1 MKKVKKFIFIFLVL
15 FISMGK
21 VNALSASLD
30 NITLSTGEDKTID
43 LFANVNEEVTSVT
56 FTLVFSTYDIPA
68 YFTVNGA
75 YTDTNPNGVKH
86 TINFPEPTTGKIKL
100 GSIYIKPKENPN
112 DKYGTVNIHSGTAT
126 NSDGNSINLNNLN
139 INIKINYEV
148 TPQPPTP
155 EPQDEPVD
163 NQTYNLLKSIDS
175 KIVKLNLKE
184 DVFEYEI
191 NINKDIEELDLKPVP
206 KEDNY
211 QVDISN
217 QKISELTDN
226 LITIKVTDNDSH
238 TQEYKIK
245 VNVLKDTTNVQVDKS
260 NFKEKNIY
268 KGKWIVVIAVLSIV
282 LVLGIIFNKKK

>member
-68 YFTVNGA
+68 YFTVNAA
-75 YTDTNPNGVKH
+75 YTDTTPNEVKH

-100 GSIYIKPKENPN
+100 GSIYIKPKTNPN
-112 DKYGTVNIHSGTAT
+112 DRSGTVNIHSGTAT
-126 NSDGNSINLNNLN
+126 NSNGNSINLKNLN
-139 INIKINYEV
+139 INIKINNEI
-148 TPQPPTP
+148 TPPTP
-155 EPQDEPVD
+155 ESQDEPVD
-163 NQTYNLLKSIDS
+163 KQTYNLLKSIDS

-191 NINKDIEELDLKPVP
+191 NISKDTEELDLKPVP

-217 QKISELTDN
+217 QKISELTDS